1 MPDSKIPDEA
11 FLPSN
16 DPFWDKVFLV
26 ALDAALLSRER
37 ESRER
42 RDDDSNSSRQAR
54 LSFGWGTQDWA
65 DLQSA
70 NVTAAALIA
79 DEAVKA
85 RRTRFKPPPS
95 P

>member
-1 MPDSKIPDEA
+1 MPLKIPDDA

-26 ALDAALLSRER
+26 ALDAALRSRER
-37 ESRER
+37 GPHAH
-42 RDDDSNSSRQAR
+42 SSQQER
-54 LSFGWGTQDWA
+54 LSFGWGTQYWA

-70 NVTAAALIA
+70 NVTAATLIA

-85 RRTRFKPPPS
+85 RRTRFTPPPS